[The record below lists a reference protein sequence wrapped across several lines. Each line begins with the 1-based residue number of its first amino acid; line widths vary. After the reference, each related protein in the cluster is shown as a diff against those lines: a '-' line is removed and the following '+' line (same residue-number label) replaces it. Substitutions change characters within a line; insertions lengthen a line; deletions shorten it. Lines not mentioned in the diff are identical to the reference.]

1 MTEKVFCMH
10 RWDAGNTEVAKDDGS
25 GDAPSFMIIA
35 LPPLVFF
42 PGLHQRAVSGGE
54 QQLTKTT
61 LFSSAT
67 NCSISGKRTSKTTAA
82 LQHDLRVASLEFA
95 DPLISTWNSCTG
107 LRL

>member
-35 LPPLVFF
+35 LPPLV
-42 PGLHQRAVSGGE
+42 L
-54 QQLTKTT
+54 KTI

>member
-1 MTEKVFCMH
+1 MH
-10 RWDAGNTEVAKDDGS
+10 RWDAGSTEVAKDDSS

-42 PGLHQRAVSGGE
+42 LVTIVLSVFTCIKE
-54 QQLTKTT
+54 L
-61 LFSSAT
+61 SAT

-95 DPLISTWNSCTG
+95 GPLISTWNSCTG